1 MAYRIEELQLKNFG
15 MIEKFHCNQFSN
27 INLIIGENGT
37 GKTFLLKA
45 LYSAVKSLEEYKR
58 GDDITPIND
67 ILSEK
72 LRWTFQVDKLG
83 DIVYKT
89 AEDGPESRLDFR
101 MQLNKKPLNYQFS
114 KSATSKVGTVEPIK
128 SGKEGNSIFIP
139 AKEVLEQKLKNVDEE
154 KIVSPESYVA
164 VPAIQAISYSMNS
177 DELRNLYA
185 NLLAKA
191 MVISTKDEVHP
202 SFVEIIKQMSPLD
215 SIIFKEIMQRQVNP
229 ILYLTME
236 NSDGA
241 FNTFM
246 TNVTD
251 INLASQNLISVSID
265 NLARMKLIQIPEDGF
280 YTNDKIYDSI
290 FETDYYKKQKEIHP
304 KTVDG
309 FKFSYVKKMIEKTN
323 LGKLFYEICVKEL

>member
-1 MAYRIEELQLKNFG
+1 MAE
-15 MIEKFHCNQFSN
+15 
-27 INLIIGENGT
+27 T
-37 GKTFLLKA
+37 
-45 LYSAVKSLEEYKR
+45 
-58 GDDITPIND
+58 
-67 ILSEK
+67 EK
-72 LRWTFQVDKLG
+72 L
-83 DIVYKT
+83 
-89 AEDGPESRLDFR
+89 
-101 MQLNKKPLNYQFS
+101 
-114 KSATSKVGTVEPIK
+114 
-128 SGKEGNSIFIP
+128 
-139 AKEVLEQKLKNVDEE
+139 LEQKLKNVDEE